1 VGIKLVVEVLDHA
14 PKGLAAGDRL
24 MLVVL
29 AESANDHTRECF
41 PGLDA
46 LAHRTDTAERSV
58 RRTLTRLTDAGL
70 IERVPVGVDRNGA
83 PVYAHRGHST
93 VYRIARLR
101 PGGGAKED
109 PAVPLPPVDNSS
121 VSRTDESPFP
131 ARKEDARVL
140 HLREKGGP
148 LGPERGTVRSER
160 GTQRSPLPSYPSRNP
175 HHARAGTRTGAH
187 AREETATVID
197 ALERRTGKTVTAEHA
212 RLVARQLL
220 EGRSVRD
227 RSAYLR
233 GAIDRDADPSR
244 FLPTP
249 TPPRYRAEGESRH
262 A

>member
-1 VGIKLVVEVLDHA
+1 VGIKLVVEVLDHS

-109 PAVPLPPVDNSS
+109 TAVPLPPVDNS
-121 VSRTDESPFP
+121 VESRTDGSSFP
-131 ARKEDARVL
+131 RRKEDARVL
-140 HLREKGGP
+140 HLPEKGGP
-148 LGPERGTVRSER
+148 SGPERGTVRSER

-175 HHARAGTRTGAH
+175 HHARAGAH
-187 AREETATVID
+187 AREETLAVID

-220 EGRSVRD
+220 EGRTVRN

-249 TPPRYRAEGESRH
+249 TPPRYRPEEETRH